1 MGPAIFTNQVENE
14 LFSHNQVYLVL
25 TRREPMPS
33 FNIVLRIQFEAEV
46 LKHWRGYITG

>member
-1 MGPAIFTNQVENE
+1 MGPAIFTHQVENE

-25 TRREPMPS
+25 KRRESMPS
-33 FNIVLRIQFEAEV
+33 IKIVLRIRYETEV